1 MVKYGFCHGWTI
13 DSTFNEVTCK
23 RRERCKYYQE
33 DFYRRYGDRLDEFEE
48 MFPDEPCR
56 FFVGKEAETATP
68 LQHSEQL
75 ATIFEGYER

>member
-1 MVKYGFCHGWTI
+1 MVKYGFCHGWMI
-13 DSTFNEVTCK
+13 DAMFNEVTCK
-23 RRERCKYYQE
+23 RRERCKYYKE
-33 DFYRRYGDRLDEFEE
+33 DFYRQYGDRLDEFEE

-56 FFVGKEAETATP
+56 FFVGREDEAATP

>member
-1 MVKYGFCHGWTI
+1 MVKYGFCHGWMI
-13 DSTFNEVTCK
+13 DAAFNEVTCR

-33 DFYRRYGDRLDEFEE
+33 DFYRQYGDRLDEFEE

-56 FFVGKEAETATP
+56 FFVGREDEAATP

-75 ATIFEGYER
+75 ATTFEGYER

>member
-1 MVKYGFCHGWTI
+1 MAKYGFCHGWMI
-13 DSTFNEVTCK
+13 DATFNEVTCR

-33 DFYRRYGDRLDEFEE
+33 DFYRRYGDRLNEFEE

-56 FFVGKEAETATP
+56 FFVGREEEAATV
-68 LQHSEQL
+68 LQQREQS

>member
-1 MVKYGFCHGWTI
+1 MVKYGFCHGWMI
-13 DSTFNEVTCK
+13 DAMFNEVTCK

-56 FFVGKEAETATP
+56 FFVDREDEAATP
-68 LQHSEQL
+68 LQHSEQI

>member
-1 MVKYGFCHGWTI
+1 MVKYGFCHGWMI
-13 DSTFNEVTCK
+13 DAMFNEVTCK

-33 DFYRRYGDRLDEFEE
+33 DFYRRYGNRLDEFEE

-56 FFVGKEAETATP
+56 FFVGREDEAATP